1 MQLEAPS
8 HLVMVVAPYSISLK
22 PPGDCFAKCRD
33 VPWFLMN
40 RHTDQTNKWRMPQK
54 SCNYAKAIGC
64 TVPGGQQVG
73 FIDYISN
80 PQRWW
85 ACHCDSGE
93 YNSWGECKRG
103 FHVVKQ
109 ESDSDNW

>member
-1 MQLEAPS
+1 MA
-8 HLVMVVAPYSISLK
+8 APYGISLK

-33 VPWFLMN
+33 VPWFMMS
-40 RHTDQTNKWRMPQK
+40 RYSQTHRMPQF
-54 SCNYAKAIGC
+54 SCAFAKVIGC

-73 FIDYISN
+73 FIDYERRH

-93 YNSWGECKRG
+93 YRSSGDCKGG
-103 FHVVKQ
+103 FRAV
-109 ESDSDNW
+109 EYSL